1 MNKNSAA
8 TTPIRMDR
16 APAAPSVQQCSKSQ
30 HSDGG
35 LAIMALPHSHC
46 SYCGAA
52 YAPEQPWPRVCA
64 ACSNITY
71 RNPLPVA
78 VAVVPVD
85 RGLLMI
91 RRAIPPTGALALPG
105 GFMDWGETW
114 QAAMAREV
122 WEETGVTIDEA
133 ALRIHSVRTSPS
145 GNLLIFGLAPAMRA
159 SDLPPFVATA
169 EASERLIVDAPT
181 DEIAFSLH
189 AEVVRDYFGARPAG
203 GA

>member
-1 MNKNSAA
+1 
-8 TTPIRMDR
+8 
-16 APAAPSVQQCSKSQ
+16 
-30 HSDGG
+30 
-35 LAIMALPHSHC
+35 MALPHSHC

-52 YAPEQPWPRVCA
+52 YAPEQPWPRMCA
-64 ACSNITY
+64 GCSNITY

-91 RRAIPPTGALALPG
+91 RRAIPPIGALALPG

-122 WEETGVTIDEA
+122 REETSVSLDET
-133 ALRIHSVRTSPS
+133 ALRIHSVRTSSS

-159 SDLPPFVATA
+159 SDLPPFEPTD

-181 DEIAFSLH
+181 DEIVFALH
-189 AEVVRDYFGARPAG
+189 AEVVRGYFGAL
-203 GA
+203 